1 MSTATTP
8 LGASAGIDPRG
19 PRVAAGVTS
28 VVLGLV
34 LVTPQPVAGVLL
46 AVQAVV
52 FGVGAVRGVQ
62 HTPYA
67 ALFRRGGPPR
77 PRAPPHPPGPPP
89 PPLPPAGRPAVP
101 GRGAVGL

>member
-67 ALFRRGGPPR
+67 ALFPRGGPPR
-77 PRAPPHPPGPPP
+77 LRAPHDPGDPRPPR
-89 PPLPPAGRPAVP
+89 LPPARGPALPRLGRA
-101 GRGAVGL
+101 R